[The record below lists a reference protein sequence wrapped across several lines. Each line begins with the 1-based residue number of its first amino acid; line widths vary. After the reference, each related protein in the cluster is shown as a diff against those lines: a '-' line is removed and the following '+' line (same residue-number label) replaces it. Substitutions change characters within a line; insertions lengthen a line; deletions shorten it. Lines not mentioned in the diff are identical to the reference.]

1 MIQKGG
7 WRMREIKTIPDVIDN
22 TNYKLSDVLNEF
34 INENSSVY
42 IATAYFNLEGFK
54 LVKDSLKKAKEVKI
68 LIGKDPEKIISTET
82 LESILQEEIEEKVDE
97 KETRNLLDEFLSFI
111 RRSEVEIKIYK
122 DGFFHGKFY
131 IIDGGIPTISSVAIV
146 GSSNFTYA
154 GLTREGEF
162 NSVLKQDSAVSSH
175 KKIFFEYFNQRCD
188 DYKENLISFISNFH
202 SQYSPYDV
210 YMKILYSY
218 FEDKLSESP
227 SDEMPSPIILA
238 DFQKDGYLSALQA
251 LEKYG
256 GVILADSVG
265 LGKTYLALRLLDD
278 FAYRLRQKALII
290 CPAQIRDTLW
300 EPKLREFSIRADVI
314 SQESVSRDFNPD
326 EFSDYD
332 IIVIDESHN
341 FRNSNTKRW
350 KNLFEAI
357 IKGKNNKKIILIT
370 ATPVNN
376 SVFDLYNQIR
386 FICKD
391 NDEFFKPAGITS
403 LWGYFLKSDR
413 DRETLFDLLEEI
425 AVRRSRQFI
434 KKFYPNA
441 TIDGEKIKFP
451 ERELHTIK
459 YKLTEVYS
467 GIYSEC
473 EKLIESLQLASYNL
487 DSYRKDIF
495 QRKLRDFE
503 QIKKYLTEQGWA
515 EEKIHQLLMKL
526 GRNESVIAILKILFL
541 KRLESSVEAFR
552 ISVERL
558 LDFQRKFLEF
568 LEKGILL
575 DRETY
580 SKIYLS
586 QTEDDNGESLP
597 EISLDQ
603 IKNINPDEYEIEE
616 IKIKTLNDI
625 KILEK
630 LKQKL
635 SLISEDNDSKL
646 QKLVKT
652 LQSLKNKKIVI
663 FGYFK
668 DTMRYIY
675 NYITRED
682 IISKI
687 GISSDKISI
696 VDSDIPPLERKNRI
710 IRFSPLSNGHP
721 EIKGTDQELQI
732 LISTDVLSEGQN
744 LQDADTIINYD
755 LPWNPVKI
763 IQRIGRLDR
772 IGSPHDTI
780 HVYNF
785 FPEDE
790 LESILNLLKRLYN
803 KLEAIN
809 RSVGLDVSVLGE
821 TPNPKDFGY
830 ITDIFDAKK
839 EVLDELEEISEIAI
853 GEFLKDEIL
862 KYIQSEGTKKLQKIP
877 NGVGSGIKREGK
889 KGVFVAFKNDKHYW
903 CFYDL
908 ETGKIIEN
916 RLECIRLIKCDKNE
930 PYVPP
935 PDDLDVYQII
945 RKVKNHIISR
955 LKTQE
960 VKPQKLKAPQ
970 SYIVNWLQS
979 IGEPAKHL
987 LQYFS
992 NPLPDIYLK
1001 ELKKLWNLSRNL
1013 KPEEIIKQLDDFKN
1027 VHPIEI
1033 VTQNPQK
1040 ESTEKEIKLKL
1051 VGFIT
1056 ITD

>member
-1 MIQKGG
+1 MIQKRG
-7 WRMREIKTIPDVIDN
+7 WRMRKVKTIPDVIDN

-34 INENSSVY
+34 INEDSSVY

-54 LVKDSLKKAKEVKI
+54 LIKDSLKKAKEVKI

-97 KETRNLLDEFLSFI
+97 KETRNSLDEFLSFI

-131 IIDGGIPTISSVAIV
+131 IIDGGIPTIGSVVIV

-162 NSVLKQDSAVSSH
+162 NSVLKQDSAVNSH

-188 DYKENLISFISNFH
+188 NYKENLINFISNFH

-278 FAYRLRQKALII
+278 FAYKLRQKALII

-300 EPKLREFSIRADVI
+300 EPKLREFGIRADVI

-386 FICKD
+386 FISKD

-434 KKFYPNA
+434 KRFYPNA
-441 TIDGEKIKFP
+441 TIDGKKIKFP

-459 YKLTEVYS
+459 YKLTDVYT

-473 EKLIESLQLASYNL
+473 EKLIESLQLASYNI
-487 DSYRKDIF
+487 DAFRKDIF
-495 QRKLRDFE
+495 QKKLKDFE
-503 QIKKYLTEQGWA
+503 QIKDYLTQQGWT
-515 EEKIHQLLMKL
+515 EEKIHKFLMSL
-526 GRNESVIAILKILFL
+526 GRNESVIAILKMLFL
-541 KRLESSVEAFR
+541 KRLESSVEAFK
-552 ISVERL
+552 ISINNL
-558 LDFQRKFLEF
+558 LGFQRKFLEF
-568 LEKGILL
+568 LEKGKIL

-580 SKIYLS
+580 NKFYAS
-586 QTEDDNGESLP
+586 QTEDENEESVFPAKL
-597 EISLDQ
+597 
-603 IKNINPDEYEIEE
+603 IKDINPDEYEIEE
-616 IKIKTLNDI
+616 IKRKTLEDI
-625 KILEK
+625 HILESLTK
-630 LKQKL
+630 KL
-635 SLISEDNDSKL
+635 SLISEDRDSKL
-646 QKLVKT
+646 QKLVET
-652 LQSLKNKKIVI
+652 LISLKNKKIVI

-668 DTMRYIY
+668 DTMRYVY
-675 NYITRED
+675 NYLKRED

-696 VDSDIPPLERKNRI
+696 VDSNISPLERKNRI

-721 EIKGTDQELQI
+721 EIKDTDQELQI

-790 LESILNLLKRLYN
+790 LESMLNLLKRLYN

-821 TPNPKDFGY
+821 IPNPKDFGY
-830 ITDIFDAKK
+830 IRDIFEAKK

-853 GEFLKDEIL
+853 GEFLKDEVL

-970 SYIVNWLQS
+970 SYIVNWLQA

-1027 VHPIEI
+1027 SHPIEI
-1033 VTQNPQK
+1033 TTQNPQK

>member
-1 MIQKGG
+1 MKKV
-7 WRMREIKTIPDVIDN
+7 KTIPDVIDN
-22 TNYKLSDVLNEF
+22 INYKLSDVLNEF
-34 INENSSVY
+34 ITENSSVY
-42 IATAYFNLEGFK
+42 IATAYLNLEGFK
-54 LVKDSLKKAKEVKI
+54 LLKDSLKKAKEVKI
-68 LIGKDPEKIISTET
+68 LIGKESEKIISPEI

-97 KETRNLLDEFLSFI
+97 KETRNLIDEFLSFLQ
-111 RRSEVEIKIYK
+111 RNEVEIKIYK
-122 DGFFHGKFY
+122 NGFFHGKLY
-131 IIDGGIPTISSVAIV
+131 IIEGGIPTIGSIAIS

-162 NSVLKQDSAVSSH
+162 NSVLKQDSAVNSH
-175 KKIFFEYFNQRCD
+175 KKIFFEYFNQKCD
-188 DYKENLISFISNFH
+188 DYKENLISFITNFH
-202 SQYSPYDV
+202 LQYSPYDV

-227 SDEMPSPIILA
+227 SEEMPSPIVLA

-300 EPKLREFSIRADVI
+300 EAKIREYCISADII

-326 EFSDYD
+326 EFSNYD

-341 FRNSNTKRW
+341 FRNSNTNRW
-350 KNLFEAI
+350 KNLFEAV
-357 IKGKNNKKIILIT
+357 IKGKNNKKVILIT

-391 NDEFFKPAGITS
+391 NDGFFNQAGITS
-403 LWGYFLKSDR
+403 LWGYFLKADR

-441 TIDGEKIKFP
+441 TIDGKKIQFP
-451 ERELHTIK
+451 ERELYTVK

-473 EKLIESLQLASYNL
+473 EKLIESLQLASYNI
-487 DSYRKDIF
+487 DAFRKDIF
-495 QRKLRDFE
+495 QKKLRDFE
-503 QIKKYLTEQGWA
+503 QIKDYLTKQGWT
-515 EEKIHQLLMKL
+515 EEKIHKFLMGL
-526 GRNESVIAILKILFL
+526 GRNESVIAILKMLFL
-541 KRLESSVEAFR
+541 KRLESSVEAFK
-552 ISVERL
+552 ISINNL
-558 LDFQRKFLEF
+558 LGFQQKFLDFLENG
-568 LEKGILL
+568 KIL

-580 SKIYLS
+580 NKLYAS
-586 QTEDDNGESLP
+586 QTEDENEESIQSFPAEL
-597 EISLDQ
+597 
-603 IKNINPDEYEIEE
+603 IKDINPEEYEIEE
-616 IKIKTLNDI
+616 IKRKIKEDI
-625 KILEK
+625 KILDNLSK
-630 LKQKL
+630 KL
-635 SLISEDNDSKL
+635 SLISEDKDSKL
-646 QKLVKT
+646 QKLVET
-652 LQSLKNKKIVI
+652 LISLKNKKIVI

-668 DTMRYIY
+668 DTMRYVY
-675 NYITRED
+675 GYLKEN
-682 IISKI
+682 IIAKI
-687 GISSDKISI
+687 GISQDKISI
-696 VDSDIPPLERKNRI
+696 VDSDVSPSERKNRI
-710 IRFSPLSNGHP
+710 IRFSPVSNGYP
-721 EIKGTDQELQI
+721 ELKGTDQEIQI

-763 IQRIGRLDR
+763 IQRVGRLDR
-772 IGSPHDTI
+772 MGSLYSTI

-790 LESILNLLKRLYN
+790 LDSMLNLLKRLYN
-803 KLEAIN
+803 KLDAIN

-830 ITDIFDAKK
+830 IRDIFDAKK

-862 KYIQSEGTKKLQKIP
+862 KYTQSEGTKKIQKIP
-877 NGVGSGIKREGK
+877 NGVGSGVKRDGK

-908 ETGKIIEN
+908 ETDKIIEN
-916 RLECIRLIKCDKNE
+916 RLECIKLIKCDKNE

-945 RKVKNHIISR
+945 KKVKNHIISR
-955 LKTQE
+955 LKTAQ
-960 VKPQKLKAPQ
+960 VKPAKLKAPQ
-970 SYIVNWLQS
+970 NYIVNWLQAV
-979 IGEPAKHL
+979 GEPAKHL

-992 NPLPDIYLK
+992 TPLPDIYLK
-1001 ELKKLWNLSRNL
+1001 ELKKLWTLL
-1013 KPEEIIKQLDDFKN
+1013 KDLKQEEIIKQLDEFKN
-1027 VHPIEI
+1027 AHPIELL
-1033 VTQNPQK
+1033 TQNLSK
-1040 ESTEKEIKLKL
+1040 EDTEKEIKLKL
-1051 VGFIT
+1051 VGFVVIT
-1056 ITD
+1056 N